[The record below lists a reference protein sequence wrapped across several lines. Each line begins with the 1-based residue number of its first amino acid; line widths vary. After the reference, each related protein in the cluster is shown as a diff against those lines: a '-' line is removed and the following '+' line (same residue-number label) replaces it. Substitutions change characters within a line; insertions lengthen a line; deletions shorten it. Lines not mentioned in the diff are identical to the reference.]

1 MAFHD
6 PAQVHHMETAV
17 LEAREQLD
25 QEKRFSCSSTC
36 PFLNHEFTEL
46 DAAQRSKTTVK
57 LCGLTILYTIVM
69 IVEIF
74 GGMKAN
80 SLAILTDAAHL
91 LSDIAGF
98 SISIFTVWASGWEA
112 TTQQSFGYGR
122 LEVVGALISVQL
134 IWLVSATLIYE
145 AIKRLLTKNTTV
157 DGTLMF
163 AISAL
168 GFVLNS
174 VMVLWL
180 GHSHSNHDCHSDH
193 HSCKNKDHTQEM
205 EERLPQRNGEESVK
219 LVAMDPARKTETTNI
234 NIQGAYLHLVTDLI
248 QSLGVMIA
256 GSIIWLK
263 PSWLVVDLV
272 CTLVF
277 SVVALATTMP
287 MLKNVFGILMER
299 APCEIDA
306 AALANGLKHIRG
318 VCDVHDLHVWAITS
332 GKHVLACHVR
342 IEPGLCQNEILDTVT
357 RYCEGTFGIPHVTI
371 QIEQEL

>member
-1 MAFHD
+1 MAYD
-6 PAQVHHMETAV
+6 SAELRQIETDV
-17 LEAREQLD
+17 PESPLEQFD
-25 QEKRFSCSSTC
+25 KKKRFSCSSTC
-36 PFLNHEFTEL
+36 PFSNQEFIEF

-69 IVEIF
+69 IIEIF

-112 TTQQSFGYGR
+112 TTQQSFGYSR
-122 LEVVGALISVQL
+122 LEVLGALISVQL
-134 IWLVSATLIYE
+134 IWLVSAALTYE
-145 AIKRLLTKNTTV
+145 AINRLLTKTTTI

-163 AISAL
+163 AVSAL

-180 GHSHSNHDCHSDH
+180 GHGHSCHDCHSH
-193 HSCKNKDHTQEM
+193 HSCENKDHSQEM
-205 EERLPQRNGEESVK
+205 EESCQGRNGEEIMK
-219 LVAMDPARKTETTNI
+219 LVPTDLVQKTHEKTNI

-248 QSLGVMIA
+248 QSFGVMIA

-263 PSWLVVDLV
+263 PKWLVVDLV

-277 SVVALATTMP
+277 SVVALSTTLP
-287 MLKNVFGILMER
+287 MLKNIFGILMER
-299 APCEIDA
+299 APGEIDA
-306 AALANGLKHIRG
+306 DTLANGLKLIRG
-318 VCDVHDLHVWAITS
+318 VRDVHDLHVWAITA

-342 IEPGLCQNEILDTVT
+342 IEPGICQNEILDTI
-357 RYCEGTFGIPHVTI
+357 RSYCERTFGIRHVTV